1 MLASERRAAHERLDV
16 SIVIGIPR
24 IAGSPEDVATEVR
37 RRALAKSYN
46 HVYVG
51 AYVRRPPRKRGE
63 PS

>member
-1 MLASERRAAHERLDV
+1 MRQSAEERAAHERLDI

-37 RRALAKSYN
+37 RRALAKSYD

-51 AYVRRPPRKRGE
+51 AYVRRRPTKKRTH
-63 PS
+63 